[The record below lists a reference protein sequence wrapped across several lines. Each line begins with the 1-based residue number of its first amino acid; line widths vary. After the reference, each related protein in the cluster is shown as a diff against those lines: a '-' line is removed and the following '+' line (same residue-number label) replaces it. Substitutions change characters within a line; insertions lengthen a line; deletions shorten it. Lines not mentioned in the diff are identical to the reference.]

1 MSARMIVELP
11 DGKQMLFGGMGA
23 GTGLAEVG
31 VGEDIAKATS
41 EGFKSALGALGELV
55 KLLQAEVGGMT
66 NRPEKVEI
74 EFGFSLSGEA
84 KLWIVSGK
92 GDADFKAKLS
102 WG

>member
-1 MSARMIVELP
+1 MPARMIVELP
-11 DGKQMLFGGMGA
+11 DGKQILFGGTGA
-23 GTGLAEVG
+23 QTGLSEVG

-41 EGFKSALGALGELV
+41 EGFKSALGSLGELV
-55 KLLQAEVGGMT
+55 RLLEGEVGGMAK
-66 NRPEKVEI
+66 RPDKVEI

>member
-11 DGKQMLFGGMGA
+11 DGNQVLFGGTGA

-31 VGEDIAKATS
+31 AGEEIAKATS
-41 EGFKSALGALGELV
+41 EGFKSALGSLAALV
-55 KLLQAEVGGMT
+55 KLLEAEVGGMAK
-66 NRPEKVEI
+66 RPEKVEI